1 MKSVLL
7 SATLALAL
15 AGTAQAQSQSQDQS
29 EPIPESQRVAVPAH
43 NLSIDLPARPYRMWR
58 EEFKQFA
65 GGYDLS
71 NGDTLELRRE
81 GAAMYARIGKQE
93 EHRIIAS
100 SRNAFVALD
109 RKLKVRIDHH
119 DDGSVGGELVMVVPA
134 QNLAGGGVTQERI
147 ASTVFAGR

>member
-7 SATLALAL
+7 SATLAFAL
-15 AGTAQAQSQSQDQS
+15 AGAAQAQSQGQS
-29 EPIPESQRVAVPAH
+29 APIPESQRVAVPAH

-58 EEFKQFA
+58 DEFKQFA
-65 GGYDLS
+65 GAYDLS
-71 NGDTLELRRE
+71 NGDTLELRRD
-81 GAAMYARIGKQE
+81 GAAMYARIGKQD

-109 RKLKVRIDHH
+109 RKLKVRIDLH
-119 DDGSVGGELVMVVPA
+119 DDGSVGGELVMKVPV

-147 ASTVFAGR
+147 ASAMFGGR

>member
-15 AGTAQAQSQSQDQS
+15 AGTAQAQSQDQS
-29 EPIPESQRVAVPAH
+29 EPIPDSQRVAVPAH

-58 EEFKQFA
+58 DEFKQFA

-71 NGDTLELRRE
+71 NGDTLELRRD

-134 QNLAGGGVTQERI
+134 QNLAGGGMTQETI
-147 ASTVFAGR
+147 ASAVFAGR

>member
-29 EPIPESQRVAVPAH
+29 EPIPDSQRVAVPAH

-58 EEFKQFA
+58 DEFKQFA

-71 NGDTLELRRE
+71 NGDTLELRRD

-100 SRNAFVALD
+100 GRNAFVALD

-134 QNLAGGGVTQERI
+134 QNLAGGGMTQETI

>member
-15 AGTAQAQSQSQDQS
+15 AGTAQSQSQDQS
-29 EPIPESQRVAVPAH
+29 EPIPESQRVAVPANH
-43 NLSIDLPARPYRMWR
+43 LSIDLPARPYRMWR
-58 EEFKQFA
+58 DEFKQFA

-71 NGDTLELRRE
+71 NGDTLELRRD

-134 QNLAGGGVTQERI
+134 QNLAGGCMTQETI
-147 ASTVFAGR
+147 ASAVFAGR

>member
-43 NLSIDLPARPYRMWR
+43 PLSIDLPARPYRMWR

-100 SRNAFVALD
+100 GRNAFVALD

-147 ASTVFAGR
+147 ASTMFAGR

>member
-43 NLSIDLPARPYRMWR
+43 PLSIDLPARPYRMWR

-71 NGDTLELRRE
+71 NGDTLELRRD

-100 SRNAFVALD
+100 GRNAFVALD

-134 QNLAGGGVTQERI
+134 QNLAGGGMTQERI

>member
-15 AGTAQAQSQSQDQS
+15 AGTAQSQSQDQS
-29 EPIPESQRVAVPAH
+29 EPIPDSQRVAVPAH

-58 EEFKQFA
+58 SEFKQFA

-71 NGDTLELRRE
+71 NGDTLELRRD
-81 GAAMYARIGKQE
+81 GTAMYARIGKQE

-100 SRNAFVALD
+100 GRNAFVALD

-147 ASTVFAGR
+147 ASTMFAGR

>member
-7 SATLALAL
+7 SATLAFAL
-15 AGTAQAQSQSQDQS
+15 AGAVQAQSQSQS

-58 EEFKQFA
+58 DEFKQFA
-65 GGYDLS
+65 GAYDLS
-71 NGDTLELRRE
+71 NGDTLELRRD
-81 GAAMYARIGKQE
+81 GAAMYARIGKQD

-109 RKLKVRIDHH
+109 RKLKVRIDLH
-119 DDGSVGGELVMVVPA
+119 DDGSVGGELVMMVPA

-147 ASTVFAGR
+147 ASTVFGGR